1 MCACRVDGLDGRDGA
16 ALFVPTRSEA
26 AWVEPDGSEFAYVR
40 FSLEGLAVE

>member
-1 MCACRVDGLDGRDGA
+1 MGACRVDGLDGRDGA

-40 FSLEGLAVE
+40 FRLEGVAAE